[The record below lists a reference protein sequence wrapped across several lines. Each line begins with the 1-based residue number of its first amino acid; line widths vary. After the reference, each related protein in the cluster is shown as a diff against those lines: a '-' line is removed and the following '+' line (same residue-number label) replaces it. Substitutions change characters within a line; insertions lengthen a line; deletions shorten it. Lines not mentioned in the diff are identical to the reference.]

1 MSISQ
6 FTDEQIAL
14 LKANPYTYHVT
25 ARQIAFTKEFKE
37 IFWTEYQNRMTPRN
51 IFKKYG
57 YDTDILGATRITG
70 FQQSLKRETEAG
82 LPFYEGSRPPGLKK
96 ELISNDDGSPTAETF
111 KDMQH
116 RLEYLEQE
124 MDFLKKII
132 STRNTRK
139 QVHCS

>member
-1 MSISQ
+1 MSRIQ

-57 YDTDILGATRITG
+57 YDTDILGATRITS
-70 FQQSLKRETEAG
+70 FQRSLKRETEAG

-139 QVHCS
+139 

>member
-1 MSISQ
+1 MSRSQ
-6 FTDEQIAL
+6 FADEQIAL
-14 LKANPYTYHVT
+14 LKANPYTYHVN

-37 IFWTEYQNRMTPRN
+37 IFWTECQNRMTPRN

-139 QVHCS
+139 

>member
-1 MSISQ
+1 MSRSQ

-37 IFWTEYQNRMTPRN
+37 IFWTEYQNRMTARN

-139 QVHCS
+139 

>member
-1 MSISQ
+1 MSRSQ

-82 LPFYEGSRPPGLKK
+82 LPFYEGSRPQKKKK

-132 STRNTRK
+132 SIRTTRK
-139 QVHCS
+139 

>member
-1 MSISQ
+1 MSITR
-6 FTDEQIAL
+6 FTDEQISIL
-14 LKANPYTYHVT
+14 EANPYTLRVT
-25 ARQIAFTKEFKE
+25 ACQISFTKEFKE
-37 IFWTEYQNRMTPRN
+37 LFWADYQNRMTPHS

-57 YDTDILGATRITG
+57 YDLEILGRNRITG
-70 FQQSLKRETEAG
+70 FQQCLKKDVKAG
-82 LPFYEGSRPPGLKK
+82 IPFYEGARPRGLKK
-96 ELISNDDGSPTAETF
+96 ELMSPDDPSSSSELV

-139 QVHCS
+139 

>member
-1 MSISQ
+1 MSRSQ
-6 FTDEQIAL
+6 FTEEQIAL
-14 LKANPYTYHVT
+14 LKTNPYTYHVT

-57 YDTDILGATRITG
+57 YDTDLLGMSRITG

-96 ELISNDDGSPTAETF
+96 ELTSDGDGSPSAETF

-132 STRNTRK
+132 SARNTRK
-139 QVHCS
+139 

>member
-1 MSISQ
+1 MSRSQ

-37 IFWTEYQNRMTPRN
+37 IFWKEYQNRMTPRN

-96 ELISNDDGSPTAETF
+96 ELISNDDGLPTAETF

-139 QVHCS
+139 